1 MKLKSMIALLLCIIM
16 TGCASSQKKQA
27 RDRSNNARY
36 QYNLGSFH
44 MNQGNVDEAIKHYSD
59 SLEIEPGAY
68 QTMNALGLAYAM
80 KGNFQEA
87 LTQFKNCLKINP
99 RFTEARN
106 NMAMIY
112 QEMGQIDL
120 AEEEYKKAIDDRNYQ
135 SRENPYY
142 NLARLYLAKDEL
154 DLALYHVNMALEL
167 NNRMVLA
174 YNLQGIIYERL
185 NRFED
190 AIISYKN
197 GLKKIEAG
205 DDINLKFN
213 LAVVYFKNNQYD
225 LAKDLFLEVLTK
237 TKDPEIKK
245 QTDDYLRL
253 INK

>member
-1 MKLKSMIALLLCIIM
+1 MKFKFILVLILCFLIA
-16 TGCASSQKKQA
+16 GCASSQNSKE
-27 RDRSNNARY
+27 RNRSNNARQ

-44 MNQGNVDEAIKHYSD
+44 MNQGNIDEAINYYKK

-68 QTMNALGLAYAM
+68 QTLNALGLAYAM

-87 LTQFKNCLKINP
+87 LTQFQKCLKINP

-112 QEMGQIDL
+112 QELGQIDM
-120 AEEEYKKAIDDRNYQ
+120 AEMEYKKAIEDRNYQ

-142 NLARLYLAKDEL
+142 NLARLYLSEDKL
-154 DLALYHVNMALEL
+154 DQALYNVNLAIEL

-185 NRFED
+185 NRYED
-190 AIISYKN
+190 AIESYKN
-197 GLKKIEAG
+197 GLRKIESG
-205 DDINLKFN
+205 DDNNLKFN
-213 LAVVYFKNNQYD
+213 LAVAYFKNNQYD
-225 LAKDLFLEVLTK
+225 LAKDLFLDILTK
-237 TKDPEIKK
+237 ITDTDIKK
-245 QTDDYLRL
+245 QIDDYLRL

>member
-1 MKLKSMIALLLCIIM
+1 MKSKSIMILLLCILIA
-16 TGCASSQKKQA
+16 GCSSSQKKE
-27 RDRSNNARY
+27 RNRTDTARY

-44 MNQGNVDEAIKHYSD
+44 MNQGNVDQAIKHYKN
-59 SLEIEPGAY
+59 SLEIEPGSY

-80 KGNFQEA
+80 QGNFQDA
-87 LTQFKNCLKINP
+87 LTQFNNCLKINP

-154 DLALYHVNMALEL
+154 DLALFHVNMALEL

-174 YNLQGIIYERL
+174 HNLQGIIYERL

-197 GLKKIEAG
+197 GLKMIESG
-205 DDINLKFN
+205 DDTNLKFN
-213 LAVVYFKNNQYD
+213 LAVAYFKNNQYD
-225 LAKDLFLEVLTK
+225 LAKEFFVKILAK
-237 TKDPEIKK
+237 TQDPELKK
-245 QTDDYLRL
+245 QIDDYLSL
-253 INK
+253 IKE